1 MPHAALLSIVVAGV
15 PALEAARK
23 PVLVVGK
30 PLCPIM
36 VSPAVACVGVA
47 LVDCICAMLMRD
59 SRRQADHT
67 FKVGVVGAGNVG
79 KSAFVTRLGGEE
91 FVSTYSRATT
101 GTVPCTHTGVAVGGP
116 YESEAT
122 FVVRTSAGSV
132 RVEMVEVSRR
142 EEDEGGIADDDDLY
156 VGTSA
161 RYVLSWLLF
170 TPRVLPSVGLDGVFV
185 LFDCTARI
193 TYKQVPAF
201 YRDVV
206 RVLHAQ
212 PVILLGNKCD
222 IIERM
227 YVAAACACVCLL
239 VCVVRRGVTCGV
251 SFRRVRPKHIAF
263 HRRKNLSYYDIA
275 VKTDLGLAVAIRCML
290 RARTGSV
297 GHAQSIAVSAPKLTL
312 VARRLLLQRPRAG
325 VARTRWHA
333 VCGPR

>member
-1 MPHAALLSIVVAGV
+1 
-15 PALEAARK
+15 
-23 PVLVVGK
+23 
-30 PLCPIM
+30 
-36 VSPAVACVGVA
+36 
-47 LVDCICAMLMRD
+47 MR
-59 SRRQADHT
+59 
-67 FKVGVVGAGNVG
+67 
-79 KSAFVTRLGGEE
+79 
-91 FVSTYSRATT
+91 
-101 GTVPCTHTGVAVGGP
+101 
-116 YESEAT
+116 
-122 FVVRTSAGSV
+122 
-132 RVEMVEVSRR
+132 
-142 EEDEGGIADDDDLY
+142 
-156 VGTSA
+156 
-161 RYVLSWLLF
+161 SWLLF

-222 IIERM
+222 IIERKC
-227 YVAAACACVCLL
+227 VATACACVSAG
-239 VCVVRRGVTCGV
+239 VRGEEGRDLWR
-251 SFRRVRPKHIAF
+251 SFRRVKPKHIAF

-290 RARTGSV
+290 RALTGSV

>member
-1 MPHAALLSIVVAGV
+1 MAP
-15 PALEAARK
+15 
-23 PVLVVGK
+23 
-30 PLCPIM
+30 
-36 VSPAVACVGVA
+36 
-47 LVDCICAMLMRD
+47 
-59 SRRQADHT
+59 
-67 FKVGVVGAGNVG
+67 
-79 KSAFVTRLGGEE
+79 
-91 FVSTYSRATT
+91 
-101 GTVPCTHTGVAVGGP
+101 
-116 YESEAT
+116 
-122 FVVRTSAGSV
+122 
-132 RVEMVEVSRR
+132 
-142 EEDEGGIADDDDLY
+142 
-156 VGTSA
+156 
-161 RYVLSWLLF
+161 F

-206 RVLHAQ
+206 RVLHTQ

-222 IIERM
+222 IIERK
-227 YVAAACACVCLL
+227 YVATACACVCLQLL
-239 VCVVRRGVTCGV
+239 VCLVRRGVTCGV
-251 SFRRVRPKHIAF
+251 SFRRVKPKHIAF